1 MEHFLGFAIP
11 GIPFGCTYALVA
23 VGIVLT
29 YQATGVLNF
38 AYGAQAYL
46 SAFVFTYLVQNE
58 HLPVGLAF
66 VIAVV
71 VLAPAVG
78 LVFDRF
84 LFRKIAPANVI
95 AKLVTGI
102 SMLIG
107 IPAVLSILFTNSN
120 QYNPPSILF
129 NPDVVY
135 FRVAGTPING
145 ISVTCVLATAVTLV
159 ALVVLIRWTS
169 LGLKM
174 RGAVESRRLIEL
186 DGVNGG
192 RVVASAWAV
201 SGLIAG
207 LAGVLLAPA
216 YGQLQFS
223 DYADLMVAA
232 FAAAAWAV
240 LRSLPIAVLVGVL
253 MGITVNLL
261 QGYLPAGSIWSSAA
275 LTSLPFIV
283 LVGALVLVPGM
294 RTLGGAKDPLACV
307 DPPTPPSIAA
317 LRAPEFDRVIR
328 ILWYVLLVVFS
339 VSMLTW
345 MPKIWENVF
354 NAGLAYSV
362 VFLSIT
368 LITGMGGQLSLCQA
382 TLAGVGAFMAAQLA
396 SHLGL
401 NFLLGG
407 LVGAAAAALV
417 AVVLAFASV
426 RLRGLGLALMTIA
439 AALVFDNVVF
449 AEVDTVHGQPINV
462 TPTRW
467 VSASST
473 RTAGPSSSWPW
484 WCWPCAS
491 SWCCGCGAGSI
502 GRFLG
507 AMQGSSTA
515 ASGIGVNL
523 TWMHVLVFG
532 LSGAVAG
539 IGGTLLSIN
548 QQAVNPNT
556 FSWEFSLVFVVVVV
570 TTGVNTPEGA
580 IQAGFGYVVLQQ
592 LLTYVPGRL
601 GRQQPA
607 DHLLRLRGPHLRG
620 PPRGDPGV
628 PEAAV
633 DPAVRAIPPPGPR
646 RTEVGGTPGS
656 RRRYAG
662 AGRRS
667 ARGGRLTWRRAGDV
681 TAAGERRL
689 QDVRRD
695 RRGQRRVDRGR
706 AGGERGPGRPQRR
719 RQDHPVQLRLRS
731 AATRARPDRARRPVP
746 GRHADVRA
754 GPAGDRA
761 DLPAGRGLPRHDRAR
776 PPAGRPAGPVAQGPA
791 VAGPV
796 QPVQADGRGD
806 GQGRRVLAMVG
817 LEDRAEAPVASLGL
831 GSCRLVELARALVAD
846 PVVLWPTSR
855 RRASTSTRPGS
866 WARCS
871 ARSSATRGWPWCW
884 SSTTCPW
891 WPRWSTGPW

>member
-11 GIPFGCTYALVA
+11 GIPYGCTYALVA
-23 VGIVLT
+23 VGLVLT

-46 SAFVFTYLVQNE
+46 SAFVFTYLVQNR
-58 HLPVGLAF
+58 HLPVGVAF
-66 VIAVV
+66 VVAVV

-78 LVFDRF
+78 LIFDRL

-102 SMLIG
+102 SMLVG
-107 IPAVLSILFTNSN
+107 IPAILSILFTNSN

-135 FRVAGTPING
+135 FRIAGTPING
-145 ISVTCVLATAVTLV
+145 ISVTCVLATAVTLI

-207 LAGVLLAPA
+207 LAGVLLAPI

-240 LRSLPIAVLVGVL
+240 LRSLPIAVLVGIL
-253 MGITVNLL
+253 MGMTVTTL

-275 LTSLPFIV
+275 LTSLPFVV

-294 RTLGGAKDPLACV
+294 RTLGGAKDPLAAV
-307 DPPTPPSIAA
+307 DPPTPPSTAA
-317 LRAPEFDRVIR
+317 LRAPEFDRVIK

-382 TLAGVGAFMAAQLA
+382 TLAGIGAFMAAQLA
-396 SHLGL
+396 AHLGL

-407 LVGAAAAALV
+407 LVGAVAAALV

-449 AEVDTVHGQPINV
+449 AEVDTVNGQPINV
-462 TPTRW
+462 TPHA
-467 VSASST
+467 VGLGILNPDG
-473 RTAGPSSSWPW
+473 RTFFVVAMVVLAV
-484 WCWPCAS
+484 CVFLVLRVRR
-491 SWCCGCGAGSI
+491 GSI

-556 FSWEFSLVFVVVVV
+556 FGWEFSLVFVVVVV

-601 GRQQPA
+601 GGNSLLIIFFAFGALTYVAHPEGILEFQKRRWTLRFERL
-607 DHLLRLRGPHLRG
+607 LLRDRTAPTSVAPPGPDGGTPAL
-620 PPRGDPGV
+620 
-628 PEAAV
+628 AS
-633 DPAVRAIPPPGPR
+633 DPAV
-646 RTEVGGTPGS
+646 GG
-656 RRRYAG
+656 
-662 AGRRS
+662 
-667 ARGGRLTWRRAGDV
+667 
-681 TAAGERRL
+681 
-689 QDVRRD
+689 
-695 RRGQRRVDRGR
+695 
-706 AGGERGPGRPQRR
+706 
-719 RQDHPVQLRLRS
+719 
-731 AATRARPDRARRPVP
+731 
-746 GRHADVRA
+746 
-754 GPAGDRA
+754 
-761 DLPAGRGLPRHDRAR
+761 
-776 PPAGRPAGPVAQGPA
+776 
-791 VAGPV
+791 
-796 QPVQADGRGD
+796 
-806 GQGRRVLAMVG
+806 
-817 LEDRAEAPVASLGL
+817 
-831 GSCRLVELARALVAD
+831 
-846 PVVLWPTSR
+846 
-855 RRASTSTRPGS
+855 
-866 WARCS
+866 
-871 ARSSATRGWPWCW
+871 
-884 SSTTCPW
+884 
-891 WPRWSTGPW
+891 

>member
-1 MEHFLGFAIP
+1 VEHFLGFAIP
-11 GIPFGCTYALVA
+11 GIPYGCTYALVA
-23 VGIVLT
+23 VGLVLT

-46 SAFVFTYLVQNE
+46 SAFVFTYLVQNR
-58 HLPVGLAF
+58 HLPVGVAF
-66 VIAVV
+66 VVAVV

-78 LVFDRF
+78 LIFDRL

-102 SMLIG
+102 SMLVG
-107 IPAVLSILFTNSN
+107 IPAILSILFTNSN

-135 FRVAGTPING
+135 FRIAGTPING
-145 ISVTCVLATAVTLV
+145 ISVTCVLATAVTLI

-207 LAGVLLAPA
+207 LAGVLLAPI

-240 LRSLPIAVLVGVL
+240 LRSLPIAVLVGIL
-253 MGITVNLL
+253 MGMTVTTL

-275 LTSLPFIV
+275 LTSLPFVV

-294 RTLGGAKDPLACV
+294 RTLGGAKDPLAAV
-307 DPPTPPSIAA
+307 DPPTPPSTAA
-317 LRAPEFDRVIR
+317 LRAPEFDRVIK

-382 TLAGVGAFMAAQLA
+382 TLAGIGAFMAAQLA
-396 SHLGL
+396 AHLGL

-407 LVGAAAAALV
+407 LVGAVAAALV

-449 AEVDTVHGQPINV
+449 AEVDTVNGQPINV
-462 TPTRW
+462 TPHA
-467 VSASST
+467 VGLGILNPDG
-473 RTAGPSSSWPW
+473 RTFFVVAMVVLAV
-484 WCWPCAS
+484 CVFLVLRVRR
-491 SWCCGCGAGSI
+491 GSI

-556 FSWEFSLVFVVVVV
+556 FGWEFSLVFVVVVV

-601 GRQQPA
+601 GGNSLLIIFFAFGALTYVAHPEGILEFQKRRWTLRFERL
-607 DHLLRLRGPHLRG
+607 LLRDRTAPTSVAPPGPDGGTPAL
-620 PPRGDPGV
+620 
-628 PEAAV
+628 AS
-633 DPAVRAIPPPGPR
+633 DPAV
-646 RTEVGGTPGS
+646 GG
-656 RRRYAG
+656 
-662 AGRRS
+662 
-667 ARGGRLTWRRAGDV
+667 
-681 TAAGERRL
+681 
-689 QDVRRD
+689 
-695 RRGQRRVDRGR
+695 
-706 AGGERGPGRPQRR
+706 
-719 RQDHPVQLRLRS
+719 
-731 AATRARPDRARRPVP
+731 
-746 GRHADVRA
+746 
-754 GPAGDRA
+754 
-761 DLPAGRGLPRHDRAR
+761 
-776 PPAGRPAGPVAQGPA
+776 
-791 VAGPV
+791 
-796 QPVQADGRGD
+796 
-806 GQGRRVLAMVG
+806 
-817 LEDRAEAPVASLGL
+817 
-831 GSCRLVELARALVAD
+831 
-846 PVVLWPTSR
+846 
-855 RRASTSTRPGS
+855 
-866 WARCS
+866 
-871 ARSSATRGWPWCW
+871 
-884 SSTTCPW
+884 
-891 WPRWSTGPW
+891 